1 VLEQAD
7 DDEVRGTIRA
17 LALEDDPEVLLADEH
32 AAQVVVTRVQRL
44 AAHRLAAKAKDL
56 ADRLNQ
62 LNYNTDPDAVRTV
75 QRELADI
82 ERQRRELT
90 QTDL

>member
-1 VLEQAD
+1 
-7 DDEVRGTIRA
+7 
-17 LALEDDPEVLLADEH
+17 
-32 AAQVVVTRVQRL
+32 
-44 AAHRLAAKAKDL
+44 
-56 ADRLNQ
+56 LNQ